1 MYKLVEH
8 SDNYSDTSGSLWD
21 IKRDEIVNN
30 ANVTNDDD
38 APLFKYK
45 ANLIGNTETNGTKK
59 GVKIAVPLKYLSNF
73 WRSLE
78 MPLIH
83 GKVELSLR
91 WIENCVLTSAAV
103 DPNVNNT
110 GADSATFKITDAKL

>member
-45 ANLIGNTETNGTKK
+45 ANLIGNTETNATKK
-59 GVKIAVPLKYLSNF
+59 
-73 WRSLE
+73 E
-78 MPLIH
+78 
-83 GKVELSLR
+83 
-91 WIENCVLTSAAV
+91 
-103 DPNVNNT
+103 
-110 GADSATFKITDAKL
+110 

>member
-59 GVKIAVPLKYLSNF
+59 
-73 WRSLE
+73 E
-78 MPLIH
+78 
-83 GKVELSLR
+83 
-91 WIENCVLTSAAV
+91 
-103 DPNVNNT
+103 
-110 GADSATFKITDAKL
+110 